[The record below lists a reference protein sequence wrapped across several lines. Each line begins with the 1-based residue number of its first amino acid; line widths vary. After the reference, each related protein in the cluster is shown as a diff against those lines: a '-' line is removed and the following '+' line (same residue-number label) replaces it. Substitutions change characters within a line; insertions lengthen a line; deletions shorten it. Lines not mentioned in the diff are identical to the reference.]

1 MRKLICSLIVL
12 LSLIISF
19 NYTHINCYAEEQKAV
34 NLDEFVISDED
45 KADTPSEDV
54 LDKPVFDK
62 EQQPANNV
70 GIKNKLAH
78 WLVKGIII
86 LLIGLAV
93 VICLSFILIA
103 NAQRRREKRQ
113 AKAQKGSPSVIHAA
127 DDFAR
132 HRMKK

>member
-1 MRKLICSLIVL
+1 MRKIICSLIVL
-12 LSLIISF
+12 LSLIMGF
-19 NYTHINCYAEEQKAV
+19 NYTNTASYAEDQKAI
-34 NLDEFVISDED
+34 NLDEFVVSDEEKTD
-45 KADTPSEDV
+45 SPSEDV
-54 LDKPVFDK
+54 LDKPVFNQ
-62 EQQPANNV
+62 EQPVNNGDV
-70 GIKNKLAH
+70 KNKLAH

-93 VICLSFILIA
+93 VICLSFIIIA

-113 AKAQKGSPSVIHAA
+113 AKAQKGSSSVIHAA

>member
-1 MRKLICSLIVL
+1 MRKLVCSLIIF
-12 LSLIISF
+12 LSLVLNF
-19 NYTHINCYAEEQKAV
+19 NYINTICYAEEQKAI
-34 NLDEFVISDED
+34 NLDEFVMPEEE
-45 KADTPSEDV
+45 KTDTPSEDV
-54 LDKPVFDK
+54 LDKPVFDQ
-62 EQQPANNV
+62 EQPINNT
-70 GIKNKLAH
+70 GIKNKLAN

-93 VICLSFILIA
+93 IICLSFIVIA
-103 NAQRRREKRQ
+103 NAQRKREKKQ

>member
-12 LSLIISF
+12 LSLIINF
-19 NYTHINCYAEEQKAV
+19 NYTSVSCYAEEQKAV
-34 NLDEFVISDED
+34 NLDEFVVSDED

-54 LDKPVFDK
+54 LDKPVFDN

>member
-1 MRKLICSLIVL
+1 MRKIICSLIVL
-12 LSLIISF
+12 LSLIMGF
-19 NYTHINCYAEEQKAV
+19 NYTNTASYAEEQKAV

-45 KADTPSEDV
+45 KAEAPSEDV
-54 LDKPVFDK
+54 LDKPVFDN
-62 EQQPANNV
+62 EQQPANNT

-86 LLIGLAV
+86 VLIGLAV
-93 VICLSFILIA
+93 LICLSFIAIA

-113 AKAQKGSPSVIHAA
+113 AKAQKGSSSVIHAA

>member
-1 MRKLICSLIVL
+1 MRKIIFSLIVL
-12 LSLIISF
+12 LFLTF
-19 NYTHINCYAEEQKAV
+19 NFGYINATYSVEGQKAV

-45 KADTPSEDV
+45 KSDTPSEDV
-54 LDKPVFDK
+54 LDKPVFDN
-62 EQQPANNV
+62 EQPVNQV

-86 LLIGLAV
+86 LLIGLSV
-93 VICLSFILIA
+93 LICLSFIIIA

-113 AKAQKGSPSVIHAA
+113 AKAEKGSPSVIHAA

-132 HRMKK
+132 NRMKK